1 MASDDGLAAQVS
13 RPPARSWLDV
23 ARRLRRRS
31 REVPESTMVEFV
43 FASWLRVKKQYQ
55 TIVRVITEE
64 KPKIEKTLECG
75 QCVSPGV
82 SPFPRDR
89 PPALRRL
96 GVTKRSPGRSRRH
109 PREAPLEKWACCVS
123 SPAAASAAEKCPC
136 AAKLLPRRCRFAE
149 LLPRG
154 KIRSPRRCRFRPRPR
169 PIFES

>member
-1 MASDDGLAAQVS
+1 MVS
-13 RPPARSWLDV
+13 RRRSRAPPVPSRLDV
-23 ARRLRRRS
+23 ARRLWKRS
-31 REVPESTMVEFV
+31 REVPEPTMAKFV
-43 FASWLRVKKQYQ
+43 FASWLRVKKKYQ

-64 KPKIEKTLECG
+64 KPRIEKTLEYG

-96 GVTKRSPGRSRRH
+96 GVTKRSTGRSRRH

-123 SPAAASAAEKCPC
+123 SPAAASAVEKCPRG
-136 AAKLLPRRCRFAE
+136 KIRSPRRCCFAE

>member
-96 GVTKRSPGRSRRH
+96 GVTKRSMGRSRRH
-109 PREAPLEKWACCVS
+109 PREAPLEKWACFVS
-123 SPAAASAAEKCPC
+123 SPAAVSAAEKYPY
-136 AAKLLPRRCRFAE
+136 AVE
-149 LLPRG
+149 LLPRALPDG
-154 KIRSPRRCRFRPRPR
+154 
-169 PIFES
+169 ESQEY